1 VTVSKASRGDI
12 SSAFNIPPQAI
23 NIVHNGIDTEVFR
36 PLPDIEQKP
45 FRIMATAS
53 ADVPLKGLDYL
64 LKAMALLIPAN
75 PALEL
80 LVVGKLKEDGDT
92 RKLIGKLG
100 IGKHLKFVSGIETE
114 EIVRFYAEATL
125 VVVPSI
131 YEGFGL
137 PAGEA
142 MACGV
147 PIIATDGGALPEVV
161 GNAGITVPTRDEGAI
176 ASAIDDLLK
185 DPAKRD
191 QLGRKA
197 RARIV
202 NLFSW
207 KIAAEELVG
216 LYSRV
221 LDSRHEEQHVP
232 ANR

>member
-1 VTVSKASRGDI
+1 MV
-12 SSAFNIPPQAI
+12 
-23 NIVHNGIDTEVFR
+23 
-36 PLPDIEQKP
+36 
-45 FRIMATAS
+45 TAS
-53 ADVPLKGLDYL
+53 ADAPLKGLDYL
-64 LKAMALLIPAN
+64 LKAIALLIPAH
-75 PALEL
+75 PELEL
-80 LVVGKLKEDGDT
+80 LVLGKLKEDGET
-92 RKLIGKLG
+92 KKLIGRLD

-114 EIVRFYAEATL
+114 EIVRLYAEATL

-185 DPAKRD
+185 DPAKRN

-207 KIAAEELVG
+207 NVAAQDMVG

-221 LDSRHEEQHVP
+221 LNSRHEELDVP

>member
-1 VTVSKASRGDI
+1 VTVSKASRHDI
-12 SSAFNIPPQAI
+12 SSAFNISPQAI
-23 NIVHNGIDTEVFR
+23 DIVHNGIDTEVFK
-36 PLPDIEQKP
+36 PLPDVQQKP

-53 ADVPLKGLDYL
+53 ADAPLKGLDYL
-64 LKAMALLIPAN
+64 LKAIAILLPAH

-80 LVVGKLKEDGDT
+80 LVVGKLKEDGET
-92 RKLIGKLG
+92 RKLIGKLD

-114 EIVRFYAEATL
+114 EIVRLYAEATL

-147 PIIATDGGALPEVV
+147 PVIATDGGALPEVV
-161 GNAGITVPTRDEGAI
+161 GNAGVTVPTRDEKAI
-176 ASAIDDLLK
+176 ADAIDDLLR
-185 DPAKRD
+185 DPIKRD

-202 NLFSW
+202 KLFSW
-207 KIAAEELVG
+207 KVAAEDMVG
-216 LYSRV
+216 LYARV
-221 LDSRHEEQHVP
+221 LDKKQEDADVP

>member
-1 VTVSKASRGDI
+1 
-12 SSAFNIPPQAI
+12 
-23 NIVHNGIDTEVFR
+23 
-36 PLPDIEQKP
+36 
-45 FRIMATAS
+45 MATAS
-53 ADVPLKGLDYL
+53 ADAPLKGLDYL
-64 LKAMALLIPAN
+64 LKAMALLIPTH

-80 LVVGKLKEDGDT
+80 LVVGKLKEDGVT
-92 RKLIGKLG
+92 SKLVEKLD
-100 IGKHLKFVSGIETE
+100 IGKHLKFVAGIETG
-114 EIVRFYAEATL
+114 EIVRLYAEATL

-176 ASAIDDLLK
+176 ANAIDDLLN

-207 KIAAEELVG
+207 KVAAEDMVG

-221 LDSRHEEQHVP
+221 LDSRHEEGNVP